1 MSQRKPVAVVTG
13 ASAGIGAATVRRL
26 AAEGF
31 TVVAGARRVDRLKGV
46 IEGIDGRAMELD
58 VTDPASISFFA
69 GAVEEVDVLVN
80 NAGKALAMEKISE
93 LSDAHARAMW
103 ETNVLGVLGMTREL
117 LPKIEGSGGHIV
129 NVGSTSSFETYP
141 GGAGYT
147 STKHALRALT
157 RTLRLE
163 LVGIPV
169 RITEISPGLVQTEFA
184 SVRFGNDEQR
194 AAKVYEGFVPLTAED
209 VADCIAWAVTRPPHV
224 DIDEIVLRP
233 VAQATS
239 TIVARGTSSEE
250 SSP

>member
-1 MSQRKPVAVVTG
+1 MSTRKRVAVVTG
-13 ASAGIGAATVRRL
+13 ASSGIGAATARRL

-31 TVVAGARRVDRLKGV
+31 FVVAGARRVERLEKVLEGV
-46 IEGIDGRAMELD
+46 EGRGLELD
-58 VTDPASISFFA
+58 VTDADSVRRFA
-69 GAVEEVDVLVN
+69 EALEEVDVLIN
-80 NAGKALAMEKISE
+80 NAGKALSMEKVSE
-93 LSDAHARAMW
+93 LPDDHAREMW
-103 ETNVLGVLGMTREL
+103 ETNVLGVLRMTREL
-117 LPKIEGSGGHIV
+117 LPKIDRAGGHIV

-163 LVGIPV
+163 LVGKPL

-184 SVRFGNDEQR
+184 RVRFEGDEQR
-194 AAKVYEGFVPLTAED
+194 AAKVYEGIEPLTPED

-233 VAQATS
+233 VAQAAS
-239 TIVARGTSSEE
+239 TIVARRDPPEPAT
-250 SSP
+250 